1 MTIQTDKL
9 MAALFKEALS
19 GVEKELALEN
29 EGWLQLGSSSADIL
43 SDQDRVAIV
52 QKARLYAMRD
62 PMARQA
68 IRLWT
73 DYTFG
78 PGMTWDTEDE
88 AAGVALNTYWS
99 DIQNSMVLSAK
110 GQRKSSDKLLIDGE
124 IFFALFLGNGQST
137 IRRIDPLEITEL
149 VSDPD
154 DLENVRFYKR
164 EWSDTLGQQHIKY
177 YRSMYNV
184 DNQPVKDRVG
194 TEVKSDNEA
203 IVYHLAINTI
213 GQRGNSLLLPAI
225 DWIKLHRQFL
235 AARTAIMLAAARFI
249 WKSKVE
255 GGQTAVDAVKAKFEG
270 ELPAAGS
277 VLIENTAVDT
287 TPVVT
292 NTNARNAYDDD
303 RMLKLQIAAAVGIPE
318 QYFGDISIGN
328 LATAKTVELPMMKM
342 FQSYQQIW
350 ADTYDE
356 IDMMVLKKSGM
367 ETKDLHIDRDFPSI
381 TPEDTLALATAITQV
396 TTVFPEFTHSRD
408 VMQVALLAIGVTDT
422 NAVLDELLNPKDGD
436 SQEAAMLQVTKAL
449 RELKKVIQN
458 GSKPKL

>member
-1 MTIQTDKL
+1 MTDNNERIVKL
-9 MAALFKEALS
+9 FQEALS
-19 GVEKELALEN
+19 GVEKELSLED
-29 EGWLQLGSSSADIL
+29 EGWIKLGSSAADIL
-43 SDQDRVAIV
+43 TDTTRQTILKQARV
-52 QKARLYAMRD
+52 YAMRD

-88 AAGVALNTYWS
+88 KAGEALNAYWS
-99 DIQNSMVLSAK
+99 NLQNSMVLSAK

-124 IFFALFLGNGQST
+124 IFFALFLGST
-137 IRRIDPLEITEL
+137 SLIRRIDPLEITQL
-149 VSDPD
+149 ISDPD

-164 EWSDTLGQQHIKY
+164 EWTDTQGAAHIQY
-177 YRSMYNV
+177 YRSIYNPTNEPCK
-184 DNQPVKDRVG
+184 DSSGNMVKAN
-194 TEVKSDNEA
+194 TEA

-255 GGQTAVDAVKAKFEG
+255 GGQTAVDAVKAKFES

-277 VLIENTAVDT
+277 ILVENTAVDT

-303 RMLKLQIAAAVGIPE
+303 RMLKLQIASAVGIPE

-328 LATAKTVELPMMKM
+328 LATAKTVELPMIKM

-356 IDMMVLKKSGM
+356 IDNMVLVNAGAKG
-367 ETKDLHIDRDFPSI
+367 KDTYIDRDFPAI
-381 TPEDTLALATAITQV
+381 TPEDSIAMATAITSI
-396 TTVFPEFTHSRD
+396 TTAFPEFTKSRD
-408 VMQVALLAIGVTDT
+408 VMQAALLALGIPNT
-422 NAVLDELLNPKDGD
+422 NEVLDELLNPESPDA
-436 SQEAAMLQVTKAL
+436 QEAAMIKVTKAL
-449 RELKKVIQN
+449 RELKKVIQ
-458 GSKPKL
+458 GGAKI